1 MRLSRIFSEDARSS
15 SSIISCSGRN
25 TLRAVR
31 TARRSQ
37 TALTAA
43 ASISPTTTSC
53 FGRSRARRWRSCRRT
68 NGNAGWL
75 DDVHDVDA
83 NARSDLVGISH
94 EFPAHVV
101 VNDGGHDASLGAAH
115 VFENKT
121 RPGLVVC
128 DGHRILRRLGGERHG
143 NLCARCRI
151 RSGGHALGSFQPRR
165 PCVVRRVVDCCRG
178 LSIYKLENHRAA
190 PLPFAIRVRKC
201 LPGTRDQLP
210 PWLQAR
216 HGLLPLLRRPD
227 NDSAKAGSEQLSQ
240 SCEEFPLIPRAPSA
254 EKIESPI
261 RLRLTYFSPVG
272 KTQAFYSCK
281 NN

>member
-1 MRLSRIFSEDARSS
+1 MMVAMVLPS
-15 SSIISCSGRN
+15 
-25 TLRAVR
+25 
-31 TARRSQ
+31 
-37 TALTAA
+37 AL
-43 ASISPTTTSC
+43 PT
-53 FGRSRARRWRSCRRT
+53 F
-68 NGNAGWL
+68 L
-75 DDVHDVDA
+75 
-83 NARSDLVGISH
+83 
-94 EFPAHVV
+94 
-101 VNDGGHDASLGAAH
+101 
-115 VFENKT
+115 KT
-121 RPGLVVC
+121 RRAPVSLSVMATGYFAVWVAS
-128 DGHRILRRLGGERHG
+128 GT

-178 LSIYKLENHRAA
+178 LSIHKLENHRAA

-201 LPGTRDQLP
+201 LPGTRNQLP

-281 NN
+281 NNPFAN